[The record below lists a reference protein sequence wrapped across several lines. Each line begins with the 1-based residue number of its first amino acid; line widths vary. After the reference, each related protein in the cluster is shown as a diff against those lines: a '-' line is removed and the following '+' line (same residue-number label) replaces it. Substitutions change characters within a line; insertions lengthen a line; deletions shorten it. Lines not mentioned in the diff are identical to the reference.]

1 MLSQW
6 WDPEVG
12 FRMDPP
18 HPRCVNKTS
27 PRNLTLPEFID
38 KCLVAFQVTF
48 WRGG

>member
-6 WDPEVG
+6 LDPEVG

-18 HPRCVNKTS
+18 HSRCAINKTS

-38 KCLVAFQVTF
+38 KCRAA
-48 WRGG
+48 